1 MWPRFWVQVIMIVLY
16 LLVFAM
22 GLSLVLMTLLSTIR
36 VFVLPRGAPD
46 WLSAFVF
53 STIRRLFQLR
63 LRCVPT
69 YTERDRLMA
78 LYAPMSLMALLP
90 MWYAVITLG
99 YTAMF
104 WATGVASWER
114 AITISGS
121 SLLTLG
127 FATGATWAHTL
138 LAFTEATIGLLI
150 VALLIAYLPTMYG
163 VFSRRELA
171 VSQLSS
177 RAGVPPSATEM
188 IVRLHRIG
196 GLAHLGDFWEFWD
209 ERFAEIEET
218 HTSLPALVFFR
229 SPHPENSWVTAAGV
243 ILDGA
248 ALIVSTIEAPRE
260 PQAELCLRAGFLA
273 LRSIADFF
281 GIEHP
286 PDPHYPA
293 DPISISRG
301 EYDQVCSHLAEHGVP
316 LKSDRDQAWQAF
328 AGWRVNYDRVLLAL
342 CALTLAPDAMW
353 SSDRAPAFSPS
364 LFERKP
370 SKRR

>member
-1 MWPRFWVQVIMIVLY
+1 M
-16 LLVFAM
+16 
-22 GLSLVLMTLLSTIR
+22 LVLRMLLLGIGLGLILIALRSAIR

-46 WLSAFVF
+46 RLSAFVF
-53 STIRRLFQLR
+53 LTIRCLFQLR
-63 LRCVPT
+63 LHWTRT
-69 YTERDRLMA
+69 YTDRDRLMA
-78 LYAPMSLMALLP
+78 LYAPISLISLLP
-90 MWYAVITLG
+90 MWYAIITLG
-99 YTAMF
+99 YAAMF
-104 WATGVASWER
+104 WATGIQTWER

-127 FATGATWAHTL
+127 FATGTAWVHTL

-177 RAGVPPSATEM
+177 RAGAPPSATEM

-196 GLAHLGDFWEFWD
+196 GLAHLRDFWEFWD

-243 ILDGA
+243 VLDGA
-248 ALIVSTIEAPRE
+248 ALIASTIDVPRE

-281 GIEHP
+281 RIEHP

-293 DPISISRG
+293 EPISIIRT
-301 EYDQVCSHLAEHGVP
+301 EFDQLCSQLAEQGVP
-316 LKSDRDQAWQAF
+316 LKTDRDRAWQDF
-328 AGWRVNYDRVLLAL
+328 AGWRVNYDQVLLAL

-353 SSDRAPAFSPS
+353 SSDRAPAFSS
-364 LFERKP
+364 ALFKRK
-370 SKRR
+370 RH